1 MKKLLLA
8 LLVIFLAACNP
19 VAKKEFVSGILI
31 ENMDNSVN
39 PGDNFFTFVNG
50 TWIKNTEI
58 PADKPSYH
66 AFYMLHEEAEKNI
79 KSIIEE
85 SASGEFEK
93 GSDEQKVGDLFQSYV
108 DMDKRNDIGLTPL
121 QAEFDRIDAISN
133 YDELSVY
140 FAYANKYG
148 QSVPL
153 GLFVFQDLKNPT
165 IYTVYTAQ
173 SGLGLPDRE
182 YYLKEDERSREIQA
196 SYKAHIEKMFDLAQL
211 NDGSQAAASIM
222 DLETRLAEKHLEK
235 EKTRDLESLYN
246 MLEVSTLP
254 DVMPDFNW
262 DGFMAEAGIDKQEK
276 LGVLMIDYTKDL
288 NDIITGTDLD
298 TWKIYLKWGIIDA
311 NASRLNE
318 ALDLQNFTFYEKEM
332 KGTMELRPMWRRG
345 TTIVSGHLGEVVGK
359 VYVKKHFPP
368 EAKIR
373 MEILVENLLKA
384 YESSI
389 TQLEWMGDDTR
400 EQALDKLGKF
410 TYKIGYPAKW
420 RDYSSLVIE
429 ADDLFGNLKRSDL
442 FEYNRNIAKLGQ
454 PIDREEWGMT
464 PQTVNAYYSPPMNE
478 IVFPAAILQPPFF
491 NLEAEDAVN
500 YGAIGAAIGHE
511 IGHGFD
517 DQGSKFDGDGVMRNW
532 WTESDRE
539 EFKARTSVLVA
550 QYNEFEVLPGLFAN
564 GEFTLG
570 ENIGDLGG
578 LSIALKAYKISLD
591 GKEGPVID
599 GFTAEQRV
607 FIGWAQAW
615 LNKSR
620 EEALRLQ
627 VGTNPHSPAK
637 LRVNG
642 VVRNIPEFYTS
653 FNIQE
658 QDSLFLATDQRVK
671 IW

>member
-276 LGVLMIDYTKDL
+276 LGVLMIDYARSL
-288 NDIITGTDLD
+288 NDISTGTELD
-298 TWKIYLKWGIIDA
+298 TWKIYLKWGVLDA
-311 NASRLNE
+311 HASRLNE
-318 ALDLQNFTFYEKEM
+318 ALDLQNFTFYQK
-332 KGTMELRPMWRRG
+332 
-345 TTIVSGHLGEVVGK
+345 
-359 VYVKKHFPP
+359 
-368 EAKIR
+368 
-373 MEILVENLLKA
+373 
-384 YESSI
+384 
-389 TQLEWMGDDTR
+389 
-400 EQALDKLGKF
+400 
-410 TYKIGYPAKW
+410 
-420 RDYSSLVIE
+420 
-429 ADDLFGNLKRSDL
+429 
-442 FEYNRNIAKLGQ
+442 
-454 PIDREEWGMT
+454 
-464 PQTVNAYYSPPMNE
+464 
-478 IVFPAAILQPPFF
+478 
-491 NLEAEDAVN
+491 
-500 YGAIGAAIGHE
+500 
-511 IGHGFD
+511 
-517 DQGSKFDGDGVMRNW
+517 
-532 WTESDRE
+532 
-539 EFKARTSVLVA
+539 
-550 QYNEFEVLPGLFAN
+550 
-564 GEFTLG
+564 
-570 ENIGDLGG
+570 
-578 LSIALKAYKISLD
+578 
-591 GKEGPVID
+591 
-599 GFTAEQRV
+599 
-607 FIGWAQAW
+607 
-615 LNKSR
+615 
-620 EEALRLQ
+620 
-627 VGTNPHSPAK
+627 
-637 LRVNG
+637 
-642 VVRNIPEFYTS
+642 
-653 FNIQE
+653 
-658 QDSLFLATDQRVK
+658 
-671 IW
+671 